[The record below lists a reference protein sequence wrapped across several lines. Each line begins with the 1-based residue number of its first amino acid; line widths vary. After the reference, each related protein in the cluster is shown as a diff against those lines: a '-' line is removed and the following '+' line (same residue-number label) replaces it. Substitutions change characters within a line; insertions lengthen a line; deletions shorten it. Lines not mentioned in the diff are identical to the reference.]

1 MRSPSSPWF
10 ACLLAVTGGTLVHA
24 SYAPSSAHACEDEA
38 QVRWLPER
46 TWPAACER
54 EVPTDGLVFLEGA
67 ARDAST
73 PGGEGA
79 LQVKIQRMVAGV
91 ATETI
96 DGEVADVGQNA
107 AVFRSQKPLAE
118 GADYVVVAQRVSPDG
133 TPLSVRF
140 TSAFTTGRAALAP
153 IAFQAEPTLQLE
165 SFDKE
170 LSVCDEADA
179 CGAKRC
185 KSTGETAPANFV
197 RIAVPPI
204 EGGLTQ
210 RPYTVS
216 ATLTAS
222 SATGQAP
229 LVATAD
235 VAAVQAGKRS
245 YMVVEVPEGAH
256 DAEGCVTITA
266 KDVAGHEQKSAP
278 VCLTLPPAAEQESAE
293 STSEHIEAL
302 RLAPAAESEADA
314 AEGCALGRR
323 NTSAGG
329 LAWLALALTV
339 ARLRTRKRS
348 T

>member
-1 MRSPSSPWF
+1 MRSPSAPWF
-10 ACLLAVTGGTLVHA
+10 ACLLAVTGGSLVHA
-24 SYAPSSAHACEDEA
+24 SYAPSSAHACDDDT

-67 ARDAST
+67 AREEGT

-107 AVFRSQKPLAE
+107 AVFRSQKPLAA
-118 GADYVVVAQRVSPDG
+118 GADYIVVAQRVSPDG

-140 TSAFTTGRAALAP
+140 TSAFTTGSAGLSP
-153 IAFQAEPTLQLE
+153 IAFQADPTLQLE

-170 LSVCDEADA
+170 LTVCDEPDA
-179 CGAKRC
+179 CGEKRC
-185 KSTGETAPANFV
+185 TATGETAPANFV

-222 SATGQAP
+222 SASGQAP

-245 YMVVEVPEGAH
+245 YMVIEVPEGAH
-256 DAEGCVTITA
+256 DGEGCVTITA
-266 KDVAGHEQKSAP
+266 KDVAGHAQQSNP
-278 VCLTLPPAAEQESAE
+278 VCLTLPPAPETATVSD
-293 STSEHIEAL
+293 TPEHVDAL
-302 RLAPAAESEADA
+302 RLAPAVEGDADA

-323 NTSAGG
+323 NAPAGG
-329 LAWLALALTV
+329 LAWIALALTV

-348 T
+348 A